1 MHEFWSGNKEIVERF
16 AWLQCKGD
24 TYSNLSFLIKDLFQ
38 IWDIANSNYFQDI
51 NECYFE
57 IKNQSNRWIWSLL
70 YNQWNQIIIS
80 GSADNLIRVEIGYI
94 DVYLK
99 YLFSDLESKNIR
111 TNCIAKRSFGWNYL
125 FGKLEPKFFD
135 FWFWRWN
142 FESFLF
148 NFIVNYKMII

>member
-1 MHEFWSGNKEIVERF
+1 M
-16 AWLQCKGD
+16 
-24 TYSNLSFLIKDLFQ
+24 FQ

-70 YNQWNQIIIS
+70 YNQWNQIIMS

-125 FGKLEPKFFD
+125 FGKLERKFFD
-135 FWFWRWN
+135 FWFWR
-142 FESFLF
+142 
-148 NFIVNYKMII
+148 